1 MGRGAAA
8 AELHARR
15 AEGGRATLRDR
26 LLRIADRLGKVTT
39 GSAVADKTKT
49 IHRALGRAGPAPCY
63 TTDLDAARTLL
74 PPGFEELSDP
84 IYTSDAVYAACR
96 RTGID
101 HGGLPFPHH
110 GGWGATLPL
119 ALCSACIRAQA
130 SLLPR

>member
-1 MGRGAAA
+1 M
-8 AELHARR
+8 
-15 AEGGRATLRDR
+15 RDR
-26 LLRIADRLGKVTT
+26 LFQIADRLGKVTT
-39 GSAVADKTKT
+39 GSVEADQA

-96 RTGID
+96 RAGID
-101 HGGLPFPHH
+101 RGGLPFPHH

-119 ALCSACIRAQA
+119 ALCNACIRVQA
-130 SLLPR
+130 SLVPT